1 VSEGVTSALPD
12 VDALVRVLAAGAT
25 EHDGEELDALAHHL
39 QCAALLAER
48 APDDLELQVAGLVH
62 DVASTVWP
70 GRPATHARAGAALV
84 EPLLGSRVA
93 GLVGRHDQAKR
104 YLVTTEPEYRD
115 RLSATS
121 IVTLEAQGGLLDPDE
136 RAALEA
142 APDLDAV
149 LTLRRADDDAKV
161 PGKVV
166 PGLDTWRG
174 ALERVA
180 ANAPGAPG

>member
-1 VSEGVTSALPD
+1 MTTLRNI
-12 VDALVRVLAAGAT
+12 DALCDVLASGAA
-25 EHDGEELDALAHHL
+25 EDDGEPLDALAHHL

-84 EPLLGSRVA
+84 EPLLGPRVA
-93 GLVGRHDQAKR
+93 WLVGRHDQAKR

-115 RLSATS
+115 RLSETS
-121 IVTLEAQGGLLDPDE
+121 VVTLEAQGGLLDAGD
-136 RAALEA
+136 RAALET
-142 APDLDAV
+142 APDLDAA
-149 LTLRRADDDAKV
+149 LTLRRADDDAKI
-161 PGKVV
+161 PRKAV
-166 PGLDTWRG
+166 PGLDTWHA

-180 ANAPGAPG
+180 VTSR